1 MPSKSLQAWRNER
14 RIALDE
20 LEAAHRSVGGTG
32 RGRRY
37 ATQQINQAYAVLL
50 SSQFQGFCRDLH
62 RECADYLVQSLTG
75 VLARAFGALLGEN
88 RKLDRGNPTP
98 GNVGSDYN
106 RFGLS
111 FWGAVEKL
119 DVRNENRRKRLEELN
134 LWRNAIAH
142 QDFSLVAV
150 GTSTLQLQI
159 VRDWRSACDQLAGC
173 FDRVMRDHLMTVN
186 GVPPW

>member
-1 MPSKSLQAWRNER
+1 MPSNER

-37 ATQQINQAYAVLL
+37 ATQQINQAYAALL

-98 GNVGSDYN
+98 
-106 RFGLS
+106 
-111 FWGAVEKL
+111 
-119 DVRNENRRKRLEELN
+119 
-134 LWRNAIAH
+134 
-142 QDFSLVAV
+142 
-150 GTSTLQLQI
+150 
-159 VRDWRSACDQLAGC
+159 
-173 FDRVMRDHLMTVN
+173 
-186 GVPPW
+186 